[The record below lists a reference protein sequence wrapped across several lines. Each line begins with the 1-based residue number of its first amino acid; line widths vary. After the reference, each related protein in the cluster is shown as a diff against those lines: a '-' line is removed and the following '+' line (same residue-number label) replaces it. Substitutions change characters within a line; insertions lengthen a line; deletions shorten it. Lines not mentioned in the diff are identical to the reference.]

1 MRSHGGGSKWAKLS
15 NQPKE
20 FGRESSLPI
29 WALVLAILLPPV
41 GAIMGHI
48 SLGQM
53 RSGQI
58 SSLNRTQ
65 AVAAVI
71 AGWIFT
77 GLALILLPFLFLFFG
92 ISSFFDSLTYK

>member
-1 MRSHGGGSKWAKLS
+1 MS
-15 NQPKE
+15 NYPKE

-29 WALVLAILLPPV
+29 WALVLAIVLPPV

-58 SSLNRTQ
+58 SAINRNFSIG
-65 AVAAVI
+65 AVI
-71 AGWIFT
+71 VGWVMTLVI
-77 GLALILLPFLFLFFG
+77 ICSIPLLLFIWG
-92 ISSFFDSLTYK
+92 VQSFFDSLTFK

>member
-1 MRSHGGGSKWAKLS
+1 LS

-29 WALVLAILLPPV
+29 WALVLAIFLPPV

-53 RSGQI
+53 RSGEI
-58 SSLNRTQ
+58 SAINRNFSIG
-65 AVAAVI
+65 AVI
-71 AGWIFT
+71 VGWVMTLVVICAIPVLLLML
-77 GLALILLPFLFLFFG
+77 GLQ
-92 ISSFFDSLTYK
+92 SFFDSLTYK

>member
-1 MRSHGGGSKWAKLS
+1 MS

-41 GAIMGHI
+41 GAIIGHI

-53 RSGQI
+53 RSGEI
-58 SSLNRTQ
+58 SAIDRNLSI
-65 AVAAVI
+65 AAVI
-71 AGWIFT
+71 VGWVMTLVIIC
-77 GLALILLPFLFLFFG
+77 AIPLLLFIWG
-92 ISSFFDSLTYK
+92 VQSFFDSLTYN

>member
-1 MRSHGGGSKWAKLS
+1 LS

-29 WALVLAILLPPV
+29 WALVLAIFLPPV

-53 RSGQI
+53 RSGEI
-58 SSLNRTQ
+58 SAINRNFSI
-65 AVAAVI
+65 AAVI
-71 AGWIFT
+71 VGWVMTLVVICAIPVLLLML
-77 GLALILLPFLFLFFG
+77 GLQ
-92 ISSFFDSLTYK
+92 SFFDSLTYK